1 MRISDWSSDV
11 CSSDLHEARLIARG
25 QVEFLR
31 DRVHHH
37 HDDHVEQIRHGFE
50 ALEFE
55 HYKFIVADIQRRGA
69 VEIMAIGAARSEIAQ
84 VEGEL
89 ARDGHEMV
97 DMIERG
103 LNPLGIGD
111 RKSIVSGKSVS
122 VRVDLGGRRN
132 ITKKNKPQKMT

>member
-11 CSSDLHEARLIARG
+11 CSSDLELRGLVAQHEARLVARG

-89 ARDGHEMV
+89 ARGSE
-97 DMIERG
+97 ERRVG
-103 LNPLGIGD
+103 
-111 RKSIVSGKSVS
+111 KEWVSTCRSRWS
-122 VRVDLGGRRN
+122 
-132 ITKKNKPQKMT
+132 PYH